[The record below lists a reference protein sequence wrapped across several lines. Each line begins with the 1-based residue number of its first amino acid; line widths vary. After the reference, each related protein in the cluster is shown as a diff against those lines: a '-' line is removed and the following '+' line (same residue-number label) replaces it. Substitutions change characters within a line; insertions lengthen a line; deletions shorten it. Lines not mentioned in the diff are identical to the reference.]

1 MTFWNNPINFIA
13 TWLTGLLTGWHLPVA
28 LATILLYV
36 IGITVLIVFA
46 MTLDIGLV
54 WVERKV
60 VARFQDRLGPNRI
73 GPFGLIQPVADIIKM
88 VIKED
93 ITPDGADK
101 IIYNIAPVLAATS
114 VIMLWAIL
122 PLASTIYGVDL
133 NVGLL
138 YIVAAGALGTLA
150 IIMAGWSSNN
160 KYALL
165 GAFRMVANMIS
176 YEIPMVIILLIP
188 TILANTMSV
197 QGITQAQS
205 GMWFA
210 ILSPLALLIFLISAI
225 AELGRSPFD
234 LNEAE
239 SEIVAGFHIEYTGM
253 KFGWFYAGEL
263 LHAFTFGG
271 FMAILFFGGYGG
283 FFGLEKLAVF
293 TWLNIPFVQ
302 ALVFI
307 AKAMFGYWV
316 IMWIKYSVPRIRIDH
331 MLAFNW
337 KFLVPLSLVVLVNTA
352 VLNKVL
358 IGLPD
363 WLYVLGMFG
372 SNIVIGFVT
381 IEILRA
387 YGRKQRKA
395 EGHALTPTPLPRG
408 EEQAEARIMTAEQI
422 IFLLDRRAGPWFCV
436 DGGDDPQPDPCGVM
450 AGGVALR
457 GGHPVRHPASQLPG
471 GCPGGGVYR
480 RDRHPVHLCGHA
492 DPA

>member
-1 MTFWNNPINFIA
+1 MTFWNNPTNFIA
-13 TWLTGLLTGWHLPVA
+13 TWLTGLLGGLHLPQTLV
-28 LATILLYV
+28 TIVLYL
-36 IGITVLIVFA
+36 IGIIVLVLFA

-54 WVERKV
+54 WMERKV

-114 VIMLWAIL
+114 VIVLWAIL

-165 GAFRMVANMIS
+165 GAFRMVSNMIS

-188 TILANTMSV
+188 TILADTMSV
-197 QGITQAQS
+197 KGITEAQS

-283 FFGLEKLAVF
+283 FFGLEKLAAF

-316 IMWIKYSVPRIRIDH
+316 IMWVKYSVPRIRIDH

-358 IGLPD
+358 TGLPN

-372 SNIVIGFVT
+372 SNLVIGFVT

-395 EGHALTPTPLPRG
+395 EQKPGPQAQTQ
-408 EEQAEARIMTAEQI
+408 EQA
-422 IFLLDRRAGPWFCV
+422 L
-436 DGGDDPQPDPCGVM
+436 
-450 AGGVALR
+450 
-457 GGHPVRHPASQLPG
+457 
-471 GCPGGGVYR
+471 
-480 RDRHPVHLCGHA
+480 
-492 DPA
+492 

>member
-13 TWLTGLLTGWHLPVA
+13 DALTGLLTGWHLPDA
-28 LATILLYV
+28 LATILVYIL
-36 IGITVLIVFA
+36 GITVLIVFA
-46 MTLDIGLV
+46 MVLDIGLV

-93 ITPDGADK
+93 ITPAGADK

-114 VIMLWAIL
+114 VIVLWAIL

-138 YIVAAGALGTLA
+138 YIIAAGALGTLA
-150 IIMAGWSSNN
+150 IIMASWSSNN

-176 YEIPMVIILLIP
+176 YEIPMVITLLVP
-188 TILANTMSV
+188 TILANTMSMM
-197 QGITQAQS
+197 GITKAQS

-210 ILSPLALLIFLISAI
+210 ILSPLACLIFLISAI

-234 LNEAE
+234 LSEAE

-253 KFGWFYAGEL
+253 KFGWFYAAEL

-283 FFGLEKLAVF
+283 FFGLEKLAAF

-307 AKAMFGYWV
+307 AKAMFGYWI

-352 VLNKVL
+352 ILNKVL
-358 IGLPD
+358 AGLPG
-363 WLYVLGMFG
+363 WSYAAGMFG
-372 SNIVIGFVT
+372 SNVVIGFLTV
-381 IEILRA
+381 EILRA
-387 YGRKQRKA
+387 YARRQRKA
-395 EGHALTPTPLPRG
+395 EQKSAPPVQTQ
-408 EEQAEARIMTAEQI
+408 EQA
-422 IFLLDRRAGPWFCV
+422 V
-436 DGGDDPQPDPCGVM
+436 
-450 AGGVALR
+450 
-457 GGHPVRHPASQLPG
+457 
-471 GCPGGGVYR
+471 
-480 RDRHPVHLCGHA
+480 
-492 DPA
+492 

>member
-13 TWLTGLLTGWHLPVA
+13 NWLTGLLTGWHLPEAVA
-28 LATILLYV
+28 IILVFV

-46 MTLDIGLV
+46 MVLDIGLV

-93 ITPDGADK
+93 ITPAGADK
-101 IIYNIAPVLAATS
+101 ILYNIAPVLAATS
-114 VIMLWAIL
+114 VIVLWAIL

-138 YIVAAGALGTLA
+138 YIVAAGAMGTLA

-165 GAFRMVANMIS
+165 GAFRMVANMVS
-176 YEIPMVIILLIP
+176 YEIPMVIVLLVP
-188 TILANTMSV
+188 TILANTMSIK
-197 QGITQAQS
+197 GITEAQS

-210 ILSPLALLIFLISAI
+210 IISPLACLIFLISAI
-225 AELGRSPFD
+225 AELGRAPFD
-234 LNEAE
+234 LSEAE

-271 FMAILFFGGYGG
+271 FIAILFFGGYGG
-283 FFGLEKLAVF
+283 FFGLERLAAF
-293 TWLNIPFVQ
+293 AWLNIPFIQ

-307 AKAMFGYWV
+307 VKAMFGYWV
-316 IMWIKYSVPRIRIDH
+316 IMWIKYSMPRIRIDH

-352 VLNKVL
+352 ILDKVL
-358 IGLPD
+358 TGLPS
-363 WLYVLGMFG
+363 WVYVAGMFG
-372 SNIVIGFVT
+372 SNIVIAIVT

-387 YGRKQRKA
+387 YGRR
-395 EGHALTPTPLPRG
+395 RRNI
-408 EEQAEARIMTAEQI
+408 EQNYAPQAQTQEQI
-422 IFLLDRRAGPWFCV
+422 V
-436 DGGDDPQPDPCGVM
+436 
-450 AGGVALR
+450 
-457 GGHPVRHPASQLPG
+457 
-471 GCPGGGVYR
+471 
-480 RDRHPVHLCGHA
+480 
-492 DPA
+492 

>member
-1 MTFWNNPINFIA
+1 MTFWNNPIGFIA
-13 TWLTGLLTGWHLPVA
+13 TWLSGMLTSWHLTAA
-28 LATILLYV
+28 LATIILYIV
-36 IGITVLIVFA
+36 GITVLIVFA

-54 WVERKV
+54 WIERKV

-114 VIMLWAIL
+114 VILLWAIL

-165 GAFRMVANMIS
+165 GAFRMVSNMIS

-197 QGITQAQS
+197 RGITQAQS

-271 FMAILFFGGYGG
+271 FMAILFFGGYSG
-283 FFGLEKLAVF
+283 FFGLEKLALF

-358 IGLPD
+358 IVMPN
-363 WLYVLGMFG
+363 WMYVLGMFG
-372 SNIVIGFVT
+372 SNIVISFLT
-381 IEILRA
+381 IEILRS
-387 YGRKQRKA
+387 YGRKQRTLA
-395 EGHALTPTPLPRG
+395 PSPLPRG
-408 EEQAEARIMTAEQI
+408 EEHVI
-422 IFLLDRRAGPWFCV
+422 
-436 DGGDDPQPDPCGVM
+436 
-450 AGGVALR
+450 
-457 GGHPVRHPASQLPG
+457 
-471 GCPGGGVYR
+471 
-480 RDRHPVHLCGHA
+480 
-492 DPA
+492 